1 MASESSKT
9 IGWLKIPLDGRDQGT
24 SYPSNHDSIRK
35 TDHASNRKINYDSA
49 MENTM
54 NL

>member
-24 SYPSNHDSIRK
+24 SYPSNH
-35 TDHASNRKINYDSA
+35 ASNRKINYDSA